1 MAVTWK
7 KLAYA
12 TDVVA
17 KADYDAYSI
26 LRADSD
32 NTPTVLTVA
41 ASTIVGRKA
50 TDGIVALSKAETLA
64 ILNVED
70 GADVTDAGNVAAAG
84 AVMESDFTAAGMLVV
99 GSGSGTATTLAKG
112 TSLQVLRTNSGATA
126 LEWAEPAAGGSTDF
140 VVQAVANEAAVASY
154 ATPVVGKILFATSEL
169 TFHICTVAA

>member
-12 TDVVA
+12 GDVVA

-41 ASTIVGRKA
+41 ASTIVGRKS
-50 TDGIVALSKAETLA
+50 TDGIVALSAAEALT
-64 ILNVED
+64 ILNVEA
-70 GADVTDAGNVAAAG
+70 GADVTDATNVAAAG

-112 TSLQVLRTNSGATA
+112 TGLQILRVNTGATA
-126 LEWAEPAAGGSTDF
+126 LEWATQAASGTDF
-140 VVQAVANEAAVASY
+140 VVQAVANEAAVSAY

-169 TFHICTVAA
+169 TFHICTVAV